1 MHPVRRGGR
10 RAGCRRLSPVA
21 RARTIGIATAG
32 LVWLADQLVKR
43 AMIGVLRLPEVGV
56 IDLLPFFDL
65 RWAMNFGVSF
75 SLLSADSAQSRWLL
89 VGLTG
94 LIAAGVL
101 VWLLREKALPECLAL
116 GGVLGGALGN
126 IHDRATLGFVVDY
139 ADLHFGTIRPFQIF
153 NLADAAISIG
163 VLIILARSF
172 LSREKRADDQRDA
185 DVAPAP
191 SER

>member
-1 MHPVRRGGR
+1 M
-10 RAGCRRLSPVA
+10 SPVA

>member
-1 MHPVRRGGR
+1 MPVGR
-10 RAGCRRLSPVA
+10 IRL
-21 RARTIGIATAG
+21 AG
-32 LVWLADQLVKR
+32 LALAGVVYALDQLVKR
-43 AMIGVLRLPEVGV
+43 AMIGPLRLHEVGV

-75 SLLSADSAQSRWLL
+75 SLFSADSNASRWVL

-94 LIAAGVL
+94 LIALGVA
-101 VWLLREKALPECLAL
+101 VWLLRERTLPECLAL
-116 GGVLGGALGN
+116 GLVLGGALGN

-139 ADLHFGTIRPFQIF
+139 ADLHFGETRPFQIF

-172 LSREKRADDQRDA
+172 LSRDKRRDGQ
-185 DVAPAP
+185 PAAQPAQMP
-191 SER
+191 SES